1 MKTTVSVV
9 LQGMCERIAKVVVDA
24 PENMSYEDICLL
36 IKDELEEHGRAVTD
50 GWFVDD
56 EWSLLDGYDLIVEE
70 MDFDHD
76 ERLPPQ
82 IVIGPDNTVTF
93 KEES

>member
-9 LQGMCERIAKVVVDA
+9 FQGTCERIANVVVDA
-24 PENMSYEDICLL
+24 PEDMSYEDICSL
-36 IKDELEEHGRAVTD
+36 IEDELEEHGRAVTD
-50 GWFVDD
+50 GWFVDE
-56 EWSLLDGYDLIVEE
+56 EWCLLDDYELFVGELYV
-70 MDFDHD
+70 DHD